1 MAGAGFV
8 PLAAYGQ
15 DLTRSLW
22 EQVGGV
28 ETLPKSCLPLFIG
41 NLNSELKRG
50 KLDKELVDAV
60 VTHVLE
66 WQMQQAHRHHAP
78 GSDPRLGW
86 EDVRQSGSFDRPL
99 VPGGA
104 KAMAGEQLVAERGRG
119 VVNDVRH
126 SVPCRNLPCESR

>member
-1 MAGAGFV
+1 MGGAEKSKACGEELLAAADYHSLPDVPRTHEQQHVRPTPCSEPGPVGSKSVAGAGFV

-22 EQVGGV
+22 EQVGGA
-28 ETLPKSCLPLFIG
+28 ETLPKSCVPLFIG

-66 WQMQQAHRHHAP
+66 
-78 GSDPRLGW
+78 
-86 EDVRQSGSFDRPL
+86 
-99 VPGGA
+99 
-104 KAMAGEQLVAERGRG
+104 
-119 VVNDVRH
+119 
-126 SVPCRNLPCESR
+126 